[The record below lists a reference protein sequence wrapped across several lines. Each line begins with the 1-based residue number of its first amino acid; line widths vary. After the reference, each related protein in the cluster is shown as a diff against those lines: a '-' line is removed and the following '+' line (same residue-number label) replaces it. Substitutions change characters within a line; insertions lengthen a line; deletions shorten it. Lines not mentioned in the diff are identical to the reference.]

1 MNYATQE
8 EPLGTP
14 HERVGVPKGPQNALK
29 QSKSGNFVLIF
40 EKQETSLFKAPIM
53 VPLVECE
60 SQGKIGTN
68 GELLGVCKGQKRGPK
83 MSQKRSKLKGFKK
96 EKKMKKII

>member
-1 MNYATQE
+1 MNFPTQE

-29 QSKSGNFVLIF
+29 WSKSGNFVLIF

-96 EKKMKKII
+96 EKK

>member
-29 QSKSGNFVLIF
+29 WSKSGNFDIIF
-40 EKQETSLFKAPIM
+40 LKQETSLFKAPIM
-53 VPLVECE
+53 VLLVECE

-68 GELLGVCKGQKRGPK
+68 GKILWCVRGLEGTKNDPK
-83 MSQKRSKLKGFKK
+83 WVKIKGFKK
-96 EKKMKKII
+96 KGKKRKKII

>member
-1 MNYATQE
+1 MNFATQE

-14 HERVGVPKGPQNALK
+14 HERVGAPKGPQNALK
-29 QSKSGNFVLIF
+29 WSKSGNFDIIF

-68 GELLGVCKGQKRGPK
+68 GKILWVCQGFRGDQK
-83 MSQKRSKLKGFKK
+83 
-96 EKKMKKII
+96 

>member
-1 MNYATQE
+1 MNFATQE

-14 HERVGVPKGPQNALK
+14 HKRVGVPKGPQNDLK
-29 QSKSGNFVLIF
+29 WSKSRNFVLIF

-83 MSQKRSKLKGFKK
+83 KV
-96 EKKMKKII
+96 KIEGL